1 MWRVLLLGL
10 HLETLLAESLFDV
23 LDIIIFICF
32 GVINGSLRAKH
43 TDYRCGKGRCW
54 ILLASCCPVQLE
66 GPTYRFGALS
76 VAMRGPLAAFPG
88 EEK

>member
-43 TDYRCGKGRCW
+43 TDAARVDVGLSW
-54 ILLASCCPVQLE
+54 IHAV
-66 GPTYRFGALS
+66 PTGGSNRSRFGVGHAWPC
-76 VAMRGPLAAFPG
+76 VAH
-88 EEK
+88 